1 MGMTPTEQVKIL
13 IIDDNQDD
21 RLLCRRALQKST
33 ETRYE
38 LLEAGDGEYGMRIIE
53 EEQPVCVL
61 LDYSLPGRNGIEVL
75 KRIRAKHPFIPVVI
89 LTGQGNEKVAVTA
102 IQQGA
107 QNYIVK
113 SSITQE
119 ILEHT
124 TRMSIDHCTLQ
135 KRSHEQRTSLAVFT
149 RALAHD
155 LKEPARTIRSYIE
168 LLGQQNELN
177 GKSKNYFNYI
187 QNASD
192 RMLTLIDTVFLY
204 TQLNNTGDVTKEIC
218 NLSTILVEVQENLD
232 QLIRERGATITS
244 TSMPVIYANR
254 AHIMQLM
261 QNLICNAIYHSEK
274 PVSIHIRS
282 AAQADYW
289 LLTVRDNGAGIE
301 EEYQKTIFEPFKR
314 MTSTEE
320 QGAGLG
326 LAICE
331 KIVESHSGKIWCES
345 HPGQGS
351 TFFFSLPRTLPV
363 SEQPPAMHSS
373 DFLTAREP
381 SARENKPLA
390 NVLLVDDSRADIE
403 MTRFKLLEHSRLQ
416 CNLLTATHSSEAL
429 TILRTGMS
437 SGQPIDLLLLDI
449 NMPGMDGFELLQQIR
464 ADKELHRITI
474 VMCTNSIYDK
484 DMQRARELGAAGY
497 LTKPLDFTRLKSIIA
512 QNMYLRLSQ
521 ENEGYS
527 LWRAA

>member
-1 MGMTPTEQVKIL
+1 MMGTEPVKIL

-21 RLLCRRALQKST
+21 RALCRRALQKSA

-38 LLEAGDGEYGMRIIE
+38 LLEAGDGDEGMGVIARE
-53 EEQPVCVL
+53 EPACVL

-75 KRIRAKHPFIPVVI
+75 KRIRAQYPFIPVVI

-119 ILEHT
+119 VLEHT
-124 TRMSIDHCTLQ
+124 ARMAIDHCTLQ
-135 KRSHEQRTSLAVFT
+135 KRSHEQRASLEVFT

-168 LLGQQNELN
+168 LLGQQKEMA
-177 GKSKNYFNYI
+177 GKSRDYFNYI

-204 TQLNNTGDVTKEIC
+204 TRLNSVSDIAKEIC
-218 NLSTILVEVQENLD
+218 NLGSILQEVRENLD
-232 QLIRERGATITS
+232 QLIRERGAIISS

-261 QNLICNAIYHSEK
+261 QNLICNAIYHSET
-274 PVSIHIRS
+274 PVNIHIRT
-282 AAQADYW
+282 AAQSDYW
-289 LLTVRDNGAGIE
+289 LIAVRDNGPGIARE
-301 EEYQKTIFEPFKR
+301 HQQSIFMPFSR
-314 MTSTEE
+314 MTHGQA
-320 QGAGLG
+320 QGTGLG
-326 LAICE
+326 LAICA
-331 KIVESHSGKIWCES
+331 KIVESHGGKIWCES
-345 HPGQGS
+345 EPGKGA
-351 TFFFSLPRTLPV
+351 TFYFSLPRTLPV
-363 SEQPPAMHSS
+363 ADQPFQAS
-373 DFLTAREP
+373 DFFAVSDLSTQER
-381 SARENKPLA
+381 KPLA
-390 NVLLVDDSRADIE
+390 NVLLVDDSEADIE
-403 MTRFKLLEHSRLQ
+403 MARFKLVEHSRLQ
-416 CNLLTATHSSEAL
+416 CNLITASTAAEAL
-429 TILRTGMS
+429 TLLHTGLEE
-437 SGQPIDLLLLDI
+437 GQPIDLMLLDI
-449 NMPGMDGFELLQQIR
+449 NMPEMDGFELLRRIR
-464 ADKELHRITI
+464 AETALAHTSV

-484 DMQRARELGAAGY
+484 DMARAKELGAAGY
-497 LTKPLDFTRLKSIIA
+497 LTKPLDFTKLKSIIA
-512 QNMYLRLSQ
+512 KDMCLRLSQ